1 MQELAPVDKEK
12 RVSPLQP
19 ILPTHPGEALY
30 WSRLYGSSRG
40 LAIARAAAQRQSP
53 LLVIAADARSVR
65 RLEDEIR
72 FYASPDPQIS
82 VMAFP
87 DWECL
92 PYDALSP
99 HPDIVSQ
106 RLLTLSQLPGLRAGV
121 VLTSVATLMHPLPP
135 LRYVAGHTLQLRT
148 GDHLRIEDLRTQL
161 VRAGYHNV
169 SQVMEPGEFAVRG
182 GLMDLF
188 PMGSVAPY
196 RIDLF
201 GDEIESLREFNPET
215 QRSGRKL
222 ETIQLLPAREFP
234 TTPDAIQFFRQSFR
248 ARFEGDPQKVAL
260 YRDVSRGVIPAGA
273 EYYLPLFFSDTATF
287 FDYFPAAGACIIDA
301 NLADLARAFSLEA
314 EERYQERC
322 HDRSRPIL
330 KPRELFLS
338 EDALGRE
345 IEKRQR
351 IHLLAFKA
359 DEERHFK
366 IGSAHV

>member
-12 RVSPLQP
+12 RISPLQP
-19 ILPTHPGEALY
+19 ILPTHPGEVLY

-201 GDEIESLREFNPET
+201 GDEIESDDLPA
-215 QRSGRKL
+215 L
-222 ETIQLLPAREFP
+222 ETETEEADASEDVAEEASEDSAPKMKFREDMLLRVMNAAGI
-234 TTPDAIQFFRQSFR
+234 DA
-248 ARFEGDPQKVAL
+248 GH
-260 YRDVSRGVIPAGA
+260 RDAANQRVIVSTVSTKGVIVVAHRGA
-273 EYYLPLFFSDTATF
+273 EAGRDRLDRAECVSD
-287 FDYFPAAGACIIDA
+287 
-301 NLADLARAFSLEA
+301 R
-314 EERYQERC
+314 
-322 HDRSRPIL
+322 
-330 KPRELFLS
+330 
-338 EDALGRE
+338 
-345 IEKRQR
+345 
-351 IHLLAFKA
+351 
-359 DEERHFK
+359 
-366 IGSAHV
+366 